1 MLLRTDSVALNRIL
15 LFACTVVIL
24 SVLVCG
30 AAEGGAPVSV
40 ARYVGRTAC
49 MGCHA
54 AEAKAWQGS
63 HHDLAMQEASAATVL
78 GDFRNTTF
86 RYGAIVSRF
95 FRKQGRFWVR
105 TDGPD
110 GKLHDYEVRYT
121 FGVDPLQQYLV
132 ELPGGRLQVLSI
144 AWDTRPKKEG
154 GQRWF
159 HLYPNETI
167 DFRDE
172 LHWTGINQNWNSM
185 CAECHSTDVRKD
197 YDPATRTYKTTWSEI
212 DVSCEACHGPG
223 SHHVAWAKREPGW
236 EAIGAHSMGLEI
248 LLDERK
254 GIGWGRDPQ
263 SGNPRRSAERRTE
276 KEIQLCARCHSR
288 RSEFSEDYHYGRPL
302 VDTHLPALL
311 APALYHAD
319 GQIDGEVYEYGSFV
333 QSRMYRA
340 GVTCSDC
347 HDPHSLALRAP
358 GNGVCLQCH
367 ATETYESPKHHFHRA
382 GSAGASCIAC
392 HMPTKTYMIVDSRHD
407 HSLRI
412 PRPDLSARL
421 GTPNACAS
429 CHADKSPQW
438 AASKVHDWYGHDPTG
453 YQRFA
458 DPLHAA
464 RTRAAD
470 AAPQLRSLLGDTG
483 QPAIARASA
492 AMEIAEWP
500 SSSSRQELVK
510 ALADPDPLL
519 RVGALEALEPLPL
532 AERWELARRLLDDP
546 ARVVRVLAAGLLA
559 ATPVD
564 AISGNDRAA
573 LDRAVD
579 EYVAVQTLNA
589 DQPSAHVNLGNI
601 YAARGEAAKAEA
613 SYRTALGLDPGWAP
627 AYVNL
632 ADLMRQTERDAEG
645 ETILRAGLARRPADA
660 SLHHSLGLLLVRR
673 KDLPAALASLKR
685 AAELAPDNP
694 RFAYV
699 YAVGLRSAGQNR
711 EALAVVEAALQR
723 APGDRSLADLRA
735 EVAGASSAR

>member
-1 MLLRTDSVALNRIL
+1 
-15 LFACTVVIL
+15 
-24 SVLVCG
+24 
-30 AAEGGAPVSV
+30 
-40 ARYVGRTAC
+40 
-49 MGCHA
+49 
-54 AEAKAWQGS
+54 
-63 HHDLAMQEASAATVL
+63 
-78 GDFRNTTF
+78 
-86 RYGAIVSRF
+86 
-95 FRKQGRFWVR
+95 
-105 TDGPD
+105 
-110 GKLHDYEVRYT
+110 
-121 FGVDPLQQYLV
+121 
-132 ELPGGRLQVLSI
+132 
-144 AWDTRPKKEG
+144 
-154 GQRWF
+154 
-159 HLYPNETI
+159 
-167 DFRDE
+167 
-172 LHWTGINQNWNSM
+172 
-185 CAECHSTDVRKD
+185 
-197 YDPATRTYKTTWSEI
+197 
-212 DVSCEACHGPG
+212 
-223 SHHVAWAKREPGW
+223 
-236 EAIGAHSMGLEI
+236 
-248 LLDERK
+248 
-254 GIGWGRDPQ
+254 
-263 SGNPRRSAERRTE
+263 
-276 KEIQLCARCHSR
+276 
-288 RSEFSEDYHYGRPL
+288 
-302 VDTHLPALL
+302 
-311 APALYHAD
+311 
-319 GQIDGEVYEYGSFV
+319 
-333 QSRMYRA
+333 
-340 GVTCSDC
+340 
-347 HDPHSLALRAP
+347 
-358 GNGVCLQCH
+358 
-367 ATETYESPKHHFHRA
+367 
-382 GSAGASCIAC
+382 
-392 HMPTKTYMIVDSRHD
+392 
-407 HSLRI
+407 
-412 PRPDLSARL
+412 LSARL

-438 AASKVHDWYGHDPTG
+438 AASKVHEWYGHDPTG

-464 RTRAAD
+464 RIRTAD

-492 AMEIAEWP
+492 AMAIAEWP

-510 ALADPDPLL
+510 ALADPDPLV

-645 ETILRAGLARRPADA
+645 ETILRAGLARRPADS